1 MELAGS
7 NVWLCVIVDQPAAPS
22 TSKIGELNA
31 SPPKGRP
38 VFAADGRTLMVA
50 EWVTRAVFRFL
61 AAREVPA
68 RQFLSGLSTVTV
80 MSSSP
85 KRHGEWL
92 AENVPGAEVV
102 VLPAGYE

>member
-61 AAREVPA
+61 AARESPGSPVPI
-68 RQFLSGLSTVTV
+68 RVIYGDSD
-80 MSSSP
+80 
-85 KRHGEWL
+85 
-92 AENVPGAEVV
+92 VV
-102 VLPAGYE
+102 VPQATR